1 MVIFPKYESYKD
13 SEFDWLGEI
22 PSHWS
27 LRKLKYIAKV
37 RLSNVDK
44 HSKLRETPIKLCNYT
59 DVYYQD
65 FITDD
70 IDFMAATATAN
81 QISDF
86 ILEHGDVLI
95 TKDSESFDDIAVPAY
110 VPISFND
117 VICGYHL
124 AHIKPI
130 CIEGSYLFRAF
141 QAESIA
147 SQFKISANGITRYG
161 IGKSAINNALFIVPP
176 IEEQHRIVEF
186 LDHKTA
192 EIDQA
197 IAQKQRLIELLQ
209 EQKAILINQAV
220 TKGLKS
226 NAPMRYSGVDWIGQ
240 IPEHWEIR
248 RAKYL
253 FREIDERSKT
263 GYEELLSVSHITGV
277 TPRSEKNVNMF
288 LAEDY
293 SGSKLCHKD
302 DLVINIM
309 WAWMGAL
316 GVSKQTGIVSPSY
329 GVFRQLKT
337 KIFNSWYLEH
347 LLRSIEYIAQYNRIS
362 TGLHSSRL
370 RLYADMFLNMEILLP
385 PKDEQDQIEAIA
397 TDQTKEI
404 DTAIKAIEREIEVIK
419 ELRSILISQ
428 AVTGKINVLGKL
440 YG

>member
-1 MVIFPKYESYKD
+1 MVTFPRHKSYKD
-13 SEFDWLGEI
+13 SGLEWLGEI
-22 PSHWS
+22 PSHW
-27 LRKLKYIAKV
+27 KLKKLKFIARIKNGQDYKNLAVDETGYPVVGSGGRFAYASKYLFNGESVLLGRKGTIDKPLYINGAFWTV
-37 RLSNVDK
+37 DTMFYTQIHSNTFPK
-44 HSKLRETPIKLCNYT
+44 FF
-59 DVYYQD
+59 YYCALTIP
-65 FITDD
+65 FRFYSTN
-70 IDFMAATATAN
+70 T
-81 QISDF
+81 
-86 ILEHGDVLI
+86 
-95 TKDSESFDDIAVPAY
+95 AVP
-110 VPISFND
+110 SMTQEDLGN
-117 VICGYHL
+117 
-124 AHIKPI
+124 HIF
-130 CIEGSYLFRAF
+130 GH
-141 QAESIA
+141 
-147 SQFKISANGITRYG
+147 
-161 IGKSAINNALFIVPP
+161 PP
-176 IEEQHRIVEF
+176 IEEQKRIVEF
-186 LDHKTA
+186 LDCKTA

-197 IAQKQRLIELLQ
+197 IAQKQSLIELLQ
-209 EQKAILINQAV
+209 EQKVILINQAV
-220 TKGLKS
+220 TKGLNF
-226 NAPMRYSGVDWIGQ
+226 NAPMRYGGVDWIGE
-240 IPEHWEIR
+240 IPEHWKIR

-263 GYEELLSVSHITGV
+263 GDEELLSVSHITGV

-316 GVSKQTGIVSPSY
+316 GVSKQTGIVGPSY

-397 TDQTKEI
+397 TEQTKEI
-404 DTAIKAIEREIEVIK
+404 DTAIKAIDREIEVIK